1 MGFHRLGIRAGL
13 VQAVTTLGWSAPTD
27 VQQAVIPAL
36 LAGEDLLV
44 SAQTG
49 TGKSGSFLL
58 PLLQQLDGL
67 PCAPQRALA
76 LILVPTREL
85 AEQIAHVA
93 QLLAAALPAPP
104 RTLLLIGGVEIGAQE
119 EALAQGAHLLV
130 ATPGR
135 LLELIKRETLCLAQ
149 IGALVLDEADR
160 LLDMGFIKEVQQILA
175 LLPARRQSLLFSATF
190 SAALLD
196 LAAQLLNNP
205 KRIEMAPT
213 NSVAT
218 AIQEQGYSVNK
229 GSKGALLIHLLKQHA
244 WPSALIFVAT
254 RDEADS
260 LVKRLGKAGFQAAA
274 LHGEKSQEARS
285 SVLARFRRG
294 DLPLLVATDL
304 AARGVDIEAL
314 PLVIN
319 YALPEAANVYV
330 HRIGRTGRAGRDG
343 MALSLICHGDLPD
356 LAAIEALTGRTI
368 PLQSLP
374 EFPVTDQPAQET
386 ERKRPPRDKQ
396 ANRRTAQKRS
406 IKQFASKFTGKKP

>member
-1 MGFHRLGIRAGL
+1 MGFHRLGIRAEL
-13 VQAVTTLGWSAPTD
+13 VQAVTTLGWSAPTG

-36 LAGEDLLV
+36 LSREDLLV

-58 PLLQQLDGL
+58 PLLQQLDGVA
-67 PCAPQRALA
+67 CAPQTAQV

-85 AEQIAHVA
+85 AEQITQVA
-93 QLLAAALPAPP
+93 QQLASALPSPP
-104 RTLLLIGGVEIGAQE
+104 RALLLIGGVDIGAQE

-135 LLELIKRETLCLAQ
+135 LLELIKRETLGLAQ
-149 IGALVLDEADR
+149 IDALVLDEADR
-160 LLDMGFIKEVQQILA
+160 LLDMGFIKEMQQILA
-175 LLPARRQSLLFSATF
+175 LLPAKRQSLLFSATF

-205 KRIEMAPT
+205 KRIEIAPS

-229 GSKGALLIHLLKQHA
+229 GSKGAMLIHLLKQHA

-260 LVKRLGKAGFQAAA
+260 LVKRLGKAGFQAEA
-274 LHGEKSQEARS
+274 LHGDKSQEERS
-285 SVLARFRRG
+285 SVLARFRGG
-294 DLPLLVATDL
+294 DLSLLVATDL

-343 MALSLICHGDLPD
+343 MALSLICHGDLPA
-356 LAAIEALTGRTI
+356 LAAIEALTGRPI

-374 EFPVTDQPAQET
+374 EFPVTDKPAQET

-406 IKQFASKFTGKKP
+406 IKQFTARKP